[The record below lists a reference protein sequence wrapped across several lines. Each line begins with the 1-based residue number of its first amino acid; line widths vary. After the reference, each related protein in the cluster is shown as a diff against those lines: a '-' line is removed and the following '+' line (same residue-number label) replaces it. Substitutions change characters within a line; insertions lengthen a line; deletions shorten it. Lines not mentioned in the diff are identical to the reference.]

1 MKMWRLTGILYL
13 LLLAGLV
20 HTPLLMADD
29 EMPRER
35 DLTRIRSKVQALR
48 AWQLTEV
55 LDLDEETSSQLFP
68 AMRKTDQERWK
79 IEARNR
85 ELVREMARSLEQSD
99 HDPQKIDSFLDEL
112 LANRRE
118 LIRAEERHLEKVRQI
133 LSPEDTARYFMFQIR
148 FQREIKRKAA
158 QAYRDRRHSGD
169 NSMRRDWD
177 RSGDNDGS
185 GSGGNGFGG
194 SDGGGSRR

>member
-1 MKMWRLTGILYL
+1 MKMRRLTGFLCL
-13 LLLAGLV
+13 LLLTGLLQ
-20 HTPLLMADD
+20 TPLLMAAD
-29 EMPRER
+29 EVPREK
-35 DLTRIRSKVQALR
+35 DLTRVRKKVQALR

-79 IEARNR
+79 VEARNR

-112 LANRRE
+112 LANRME

-158 QAYRDRRHSGD
+158 QAYRDRRQSNDDMDRGNRD
-169 NSMRRDWD
+169 RSSDDWD
-177 RSGDNDGS
+177 H
-185 GSGGNGFGG
+185 GGGGFGG
-194 SDGGGSRR
+194 GRDGNR